1 MKHRQKPSDISHA
14 TLVVATASVV
24 SCAHHSLDVER
35 GPVASAVGCAHHI
48 EIISLV
54 LHASPSSWTRRHANV
69 ECRMP
74 PPDEACIF
82 LSLRH
87 PWTAEIDWGLCM
99 SLNRHQVWTLRIA
112 LGLKI
117 WSGNIRCFL
126 PHRLCSTHR
135 LAGVGQGLTTS
146 HFSCTKIIAN
156 IGSGLPASPLDK
168 THRSVASIVACANNS
183 ASSIFYFP
191 YYPWP
196 AHNGNPTSNMGYVH
210 QP

>member
-1 MKHRQKPSDISHA
+1 
-14 TLVVATASVV
+14 
-24 SCAHHSLDVER
+24 
-35 GPVASAVGCAHHI
+35 
-48 EIISLV
+48 
-54 LHASPSSWTRRHANV
+54 
-69 ECRMP
+69 
-74 PPDEACIF
+74 
-82 LSLRH
+82 
-87 PWTAEIDWGLCM
+87 M
-99 SLNRHQVWTLRIA
+99 SLNRHQVWMLRIA

-210 QP
+210 QPQPTHYKTNINHRLPTSTIVYQHRLVVVECGLLASPFSCKRMSEDIRGILHPINFVPHNSHTTLHVSSPITFILHNGQTTSDVAFKREHLACTQR